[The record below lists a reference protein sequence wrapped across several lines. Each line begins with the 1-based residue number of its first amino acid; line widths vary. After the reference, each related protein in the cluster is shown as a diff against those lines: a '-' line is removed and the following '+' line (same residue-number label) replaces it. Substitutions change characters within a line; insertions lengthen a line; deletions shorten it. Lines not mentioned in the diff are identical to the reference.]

1 MKRIGVIAVGLVLLM
16 AQVFW
21 LAQPAAS
28 FRASRVPACC
38 ASHVFRANTVP
49 AAAGIAMAPC
59 CSRSC
64 CAQAPSGPLSQAPV
78 VPTVPDAPR
87 FLPGAVVLAF
97 LWSLPAAPH
106 EPATLVSAFADA
118 VQEPAVPLFSRHC
131 ALLI

>member
-21 LAQPAAS
+21 LAQPTVS
-28 FRASRVPACC
+28 LRASRVPACC
-38 ASHVFRANTVP
+38 ASHVFRAHAVTVE
-49 AAAGIAMAPC
+49 AGTALAPC

-64 CAQAPSGPLSQAPV
+64 CAQAPSAPLSQAPV

-87 FLPGAVVLAF
+87 FLPGAVVLTF
-97 LWSLPAAPH
+97 LWSLPASPL
-106 EPATLVSAFADA
+106 ERATLASAFADA